1 MVMALGGND
10 RTAGRGV
17 VAALTM
23 AALLFTSS
31 ACATSD
37 RDETEGPERSVT
49 TVAGGTL
56 AVGGA
61 GDVAGFNVGVPRHN
75 VGMQPQLMMRVWPS
89 PALRSPDGV
98 LHWNR
103 ELVESVEM
111 TSTNPQTVVYRLNP
125 RATWSDGVP
134 ISAEDFIY
142 NYQIRRP
149 GATDVDGTPA
159 EALRFT
165 DIPDP
170 VESITGSDGGKTVTL
185 VYKRPYRLW
194 QAMFWG
200 AQALIPAHVARRVG
214 WNHGFDRFDPSVV
227 ISGGPFRVASHNPGK
242 DLTLV
247 RNEKYWG
254 PPATLDS
261 IVYRIVSDPIPALE
275 NGEVDL
281 VLREATADDV
291 ERVRRIPGLRTE
303 VYSGQNQQQIGFNLR
318 NELLAI
324 PEVRRAIA
332 LAIDRPAIA
341 ARFRGVSEDVE
352 LANNHFFAR
361 GQRWYRDTSG
371 GRYDRPDVTGAKA
384 LLEGAGF
391 RPGPDGVYARGD
403 QRLSVRIS
411 TASTDPTRLLIQEL
425 VQDQLKRAGIEVR
438 PENTPFPGIT
448 TELAKGNF
456 DLEIFSYG
464 KRADGAVPQQFR
476 QGGGYWGYSNSR
488 VNQLVAQVAEELD
501 ETRQT
506 QLLEEADRIIWE
518 DMPSLPLFHQPMLVA
533 VRDSFVG
540 VGANQAGGLFWNAQ
554 SWARTGRR

>member
-1 MVMALGGND
+1 MARGGND
-10 RTAGRGV
+10 RTAARAV
-17 VAALTM
+17 VAALTLV
-23 AALLFTSS
+23 ALLVTSG
-31 ACATSD
+31 ACTESD
-37 RDETEGPERSVT
+37 RATQGPGATGSIVS
-49 TVAGGTL
+49 GGTIT
-56 AVGGA
+56 VGGS

-75 VGMQPQLMMRVWPS
+75 VGMQGQLMMRVWPS
-89 PALRSPDGV
+89 PSFRSADGV
-98 LHWNR
+98 LQWDR

-111 TSTNPQTVVYRLNP
+111 TNTNPQTVVYRINP

-142 NYQIRRP
+142 NYEIRRP
-149 GATDVDGTPA
+149 GATDIDGSPV

-170 VESITGSDGGKTVTL
+170 LESISGSDGGKTVTL

-194 QAMFWG
+194 QTMFWG

-214 WNHGFDRFDPSVV
+214 WNTGFDRFDPSVV

-281 VLREATADDV
+281 VMREASGDDV
-291 ERVRRIPGLRTE
+291 ERLRRIPGLRTD
-303 VYSGQNQQQIGFNLR
+303 VYVGLGQQQMGFNLR

-332 LAIDRPAIA
+332 LAIDRPAVV
-341 ARFRGVSEDVE
+341 ARFRDVSQDVT
-352 LANNHFFAR
+352 LANNHFFAP

-371 GRYDRPDVTGAKA
+371 GRYDRPDLGGAKA

-391 RPGPDGVYARGD
+391 RLGADGVYARGE

-411 TASTDPTRLLIQEL
+411 AASTDPTRIVIQEL
-425 VQDQLKRAGIEVR
+425 IQDQLKRAGIEVR
-438 PENTPFPGIT
+438 PENTPFPGFAS
-448 TELAKGNF
+448 ELARGNF
-456 DLEIFSYG
+456 DLEITGYG
-464 KRADGAVPQQFR
+464 KRADGAVPAQFR
-476 QGGGYWGYSNSR
+476 QGGGNWGYANPR

-501 ETRQT
+501 DARQT
-506 QLLEEADRIIWE
+506 QLLDEADRIIWD

-533 VRDSFVG
+533 VRDGFVG
-540 VGANQAGGLFWNAQ
+540 VESNQAGGLFWNAQ
-554 SWARTGRR
+554 RWARTGRK